1 MVSALYELSDLRF
14 AFGPVE
20 ILRIEKLSLGQGQ
33 LVAIAGP
40 NGAGKSTLL
49 SVLAGL
55 RRNYAGV
62 CRLNGREVRLS
73 SQKAVARLVSF
84 VPQSLEIAFPFTVE
98 QVVLMGRTPYC
109 DGLFESVEDQQHAER
124 AMLLTDCAALR
135 GRDFRSLSG
144 GEKQRVILAA
154 ALAQT
159 PQALLL
165 DEPTTFLDLAHQLRV
180 YDVLKD
186 LARSGLLV
194 VSVTHDLNL
203 ARGFA
208 DRAILLDGGRLAAD
222 GATGE
227 VLQPDNIRAVFQVE
241 AEICRGET
249 GKSWIHYGP

>member
-1 MVSALYELSDLRF
+1 MKVLYELNNLRF
-14 AFGPVE
+14 SYGTAEV
-20 ILRIEKLSLGQGQ
+20 LRIETLSLVEGQ

-55 RRNYAGV
+55 RRNYAGE
-62 CRLNGREVRLS
+62 CLLDGREIRLS

-84 VPQSLEIAFPFTVE
+84 VPQTLEIAFPFTVE

-109 DGLFESVEDQQHAER
+109 DGLFESAEDHQHAER
-124 AMLLTDCAALR
+124 AMRLTDCADLR
-135 GRDFRSLSG
+135 RRDFRSLSG
-144 GEKQRVILAA
+144 GERQRVILAA

-165 DEPTTFLDLAHQLRV
+165 DEPTTFLDLSHQLRV

-208 DRAILLDGGRLAAD
+208 GRTILLDSGRLAAD
-222 GATGE
+222 GSTAE
-227 VLQPDNIRAVFQVE
+227 VLQPENIRSVFQVE
-241 AEICRGET
+241 AELCRGEA
-249 GKSWIHYGP
+249 GKSWIRYGP